1 MSERPAVWTS
11 RLTTPGAGAF
21 AVLFGIEALGR
32 ALVTTALPLQT
43 YALMG
48 SDEGVSILFLIGS
61 VAAIAMAFVVPRL
74 VLMIG
79 RARVVSIGILLVAG
93 AAGLFT
99 FQELPSQVLAFVA
112 RACGVAILYAGLSLF
127 IMDHIRRQ
135 ELGRSEPLRMLSVG
149 LGWTVG
155 PVAGVQLEA
164 LWGPDAP
171 FLASALAAAVMLG
184 YFWVLRFRRL
194 PIVQANPNRPN
205 QNREAAPPLSHLAQF
220 IAQPRLVLAFL
231 QATGRGM
238 FWASFTIYTPLY
250 AVATGLGAQVGGLL
264 VSIGNGFMLLMP
276 LWGWIARRYG
286 IRRVSLIAFPLAGLA
301 MSVAG
306 WLAFWPWPWPLI
318 GAIGAICAAGA
329 MSMGDGYGNAL
340 FFRACKPSQRTAMT
354 PIFSAQR
361 DVASIGHAGIFA
373 ILLSFFPIQA
383 VYITL
388 GLVLFGMTLLATRIN
403 RRL

>member
-1 MSERPAVWTS
+1 MSETPVVWTS

-48 SDEGVSILFLIGS
+48 SDEGVSILFLVGS

-74 VLMIG
+74 VLMLG
-79 RARVVSIGILLVAG
+79 RARVVTLGILLVAG

-99 FQELPSQVLAFVA
+99 FQELPSQVLAFTL

-127 IMDHIRRQ
+127 IMDHIRRK

-171 FLASALAAAVMLG
+171 FLASALAAMVLLG

-194 PIVQANPNRPN
+194 PIVQPNPDR
-205 QNREAAPPLSHLAQF
+205 RVAPLLSHLAQF
-220 IAQPRLVLAFL
+220 VAQPRLVLAFL

-250 AVATGLGAQVGGLL
+250 AVATGLGAGMGGLL

-276 LWGWIARRYG
+276 LWGWTARRYG
-286 IRRVSLIAFPLAGLA
+286 IRRVSLVAFPLAGLA
-301 MSVAG
+301 MTAAG
-306 WLAFWPWPWPLI
+306 WLAFWPWPWV
-318 GAIGAICAAGA
+318 GAIAAVCAAGA
-329 MSMGDGYGNAL
+329 MSIADGYGNAL

-361 DVASIGHAGIFA
+361 DIASIGHAGIFA
-373 ILLSFFPIQA
+373 ILLSIFPIQV

-388 GLVLFGMTLLATRIN
+388 GLVLFGLTLLATRIN